1 MDSPTSEVDSMCSSC
16 QGGCRLPPVKLGTF
30 ILTQNLIPSV
40 DKPAL
45 DISLTCLYFLGHTFT
60 LALFL

>member
-16 QGGCRLPPVKLGTF
+16 QGGCRLPPVTLGTF

-40 DKPAL
+40 DKPVL
-45 DISLTCLYFLGHTFT
+45 I
-60 LALFL
+60 